1 MKRLSPLMTL
11 VIGLLVGLFVGAAFT
26 TAVGDVIKMNYDQIV
41 GQAGETKITRGK
53 LAEYCIARMG
63 WKVAPELQEQA
74 VLEEALRTSGFTVTD
89 AEVQARI
96 DLLTRYAAD
105 NELAR
110 QQLEAYPQNVLR
122 EKLRAILISEKALNI
137 NITAKDAEDFY
148 ITYPRLFF
156 SKPMAK
162 LVCIATTNLTDAR
175 RAMQRLRDGEDPGK
189 LSAMLST
196 NEKIREL
203 KGDVGYQ
210 TRDRVNSSKLAEQ
223 IFDAN
228 DGKGL
233 KPGQYTEPIEIVTE
247 FMRDKRGPDGQK
259 IIRPDGN
266 PEREVVRIT
275 EHWIAYVA
283 DFKQSKTPQFAEVK
297 DVAAL
302 LARGA
307 KLQQTLPKWVA
318 QQRQQMTVKWVKD
331 FDDPAAELQVVPPP
345 PPPRETR

>member
-11 VIGLLVGLFVGAAFT
+11 VIGLSVGLSVGAALT
-26 TAVGDVIKMNYDQIV
+26 AAVGDQIRMNYDQIV
-41 GQAGETKITRGK
+41 GQAGETTITRGK
-53 LAEYCIARMG
+53 LAEYCIARIG

-122 EKLRAILISEKALNI
+122 EKLRAILLSEKALHI
-137 NITAKDAEDFY
+137 TITAKEAEDFY
-148 ITYPRLFF
+148 LTYPGLFF

-162 LVCIATTNLTDAR
+162 LICIATTNLTEAR
-175 RAMQRLRDGEDPGK
+175 RAMQRLRDGEDPSK

-196 NEKIREL
+196 NEKIREV

-247 FMRDKRGPDGQK
+247 FMRDKLGPDGRT
-259 IIRPDGN
+259 IIRPDGK
-266 PEREVVRIT
+266 PEKEVVRIS

-283 DFKQSKTPQFAEVK
+283 DFKQSKTPRLEEVR

-302 LARGA
+302 LARGT
-307 KLQQTLPKWVA
+307 KLQQTLPKWIA
-318 QQRQQMTVKWVKD
+318 QQRQQITVKWVKD
-331 FDDPAAELQVVPPP
+331 FDDPAAELQVVSPP
-345 PPPRETR
+345 PPPRDTR